1 MKKLAIMLCAVL
13 ISGTLSAQKATT
25 DNPYSLEGIINYD
38 ATNGF
43 SWNAPTL
50 RVRYF
55 VNDNIA
61 ARVQVGVAMGST
73 SDNFYEN
80 ADGTGAV
87 GTMDNSMTGWSMQLG
102 AEYHLSGTD
111 KMSPYFMVG
120 IDLGGS
126 SMSSTGTNS
135 DGMMYM
141 ADYSSS
147 TESSASS
154 FGIGLGAG
162 MDYYVAENIYVGLEL
177 GFGWASESDK
187 GGSSSET
194 MGETTTDT
202 TIPEAG
208 STSGMGIGAANAAF
222 RIGWRF

>member
-135 DGMMYM
+135 DGMML
-141 ADYSSS
+141 SL
-147 TESSASS
+147 
-154 FGIGLGAG
+154 IH
-162 MDYYVAENIYVGLEL
+162 I
-177 GFGWASESDK
+177 
-187 GGSSSET
+187 
-194 MGETTTDT
+194 
-202 TIPEAG
+202 
-208 STSGMGIGAANAAF
+208 
-222 RIGWRF
+222 